1 MRAPLQW
8 LREYSDPDLDTPAI
22 ADRLTMTGTKVEAI
36 LRHGVDALDNFVVGR
51 VIEAEQHPNADRLR
65 VCLVDVGDHDPSQIV
80 CGAPNV
86 AAGQTVAVAR
96 PGAVMP
102 DGSKLGK
109 AKLRGVESNGM
120 ILAEDELAI
129 GTEHDG
135 IMVLEPDGLV
145 PGTPLKDVLSIATD
159 VLELEITSNRPDCLG
174 IYGVAR
180 EVHAATGAALASPPW
195 REDPGAQGEVQ
206 GATVNV
212 ECPDLCPRFTGRVF
226 EDVKIAPSPPWLKAR
241 LMAAGQRPISNVVD
255 ITNYVMLLTGQ
266 PLHAFDLDR
275 VEGATLTVRR
285 ARDGEQIETLDGQT
299 RTLDSGMV
307 LIEDTAGPT
316 SIAGVMG
323 GARSEVG
330 ADTTRVLME
339 AANWHGANIHRT
351 SLKLGLRSEASAR
364 FEKQLQPEQAMEAQA
379 VSTRLMI
386 ELCGARL
393 VPGTIDVGGDG
404 PPPKTI
410 RLRDARITS
419 LLGAEIPRARCVE
432 ILNALEFTTADA
444 DDGLDVT
451 VPAFRRGDVTREA
464 DLIEE
469 VARLDGLEKLPA
481 TLPSRHGASG
491 RLTARQRLRRR
502 ATDVLAAQGL
512 HEIVGWSF
520 AHPDLADRLRLAD
533 DDERRNTLRLEN
545 PISTDVSLLRT
556 TLLGSMLDVA
566 RHNRARGAGTLRL
579 FEAGAVYL
587 PTESGTGSAAPDGGA
602 SGTGSAAPGGGASGT
617 GSAAPGG
624 GASGTGSAAPGGGA
638 SGTGSAAPGGGASGA
653 LPREPYYVGA
663 LVTGTVR
670 PPSWR
675 DGHPPAVDFFA
686 AKGVLQGLMD
696 ALEADWGLEPAPEP
710 FLHPGRAARVVVAGD
725 DAGWIGEVHPLV
737 AAQWDLRDT
746 VAAFELNLDAVP
758 EPPTALYREVSG
770 FPDVR
775 EDIAVIVPDAV
786 SAAELTALV
795 RRAGG
800 PLLAEVEVFDVYRDP
815 ERLGEGNV
823 SLALRLTFRAGDR
836 TLTDEE
842 VAERREAIAEAVA
855 GELGGRIR
863 AS

>member
-8 LREYSDPDLDTPAI
+8 LREYCDPDLDTAAI

-36 LRHGVDALDNFVVGR
+36 HRHGVDALDNFVVGR
-51 VIEAEQHPNADRLR
+51 VLEADQHPDADRLR
-65 VCLVDVGDHDPSQIV
+65 VCVVDIGDDAPSQIV

-86 AAGQTVAVAR
+86 AAGQTVAVAK

-102 DGSKLGK
+102 DGTRLGK

-129 GTEHDG
+129 GTEHAG
-135 IMVLEPDGLV
+135 IMVLEPDGLQ
-145 PGTPLKDVLSIATD
+145 PGMPLTRALPIATD

-174 IYGVAR
+174 VYGVAR
-180 EVHAATGAALASPPW
+180 EVHAATGAALAPPPW
-195 REDPGAQGEVQ
+195 REDPGTPGDVQ
-206 GATVNV
+206 GATVVV
-212 ECPDLCPRFTGRVF
+212 ECPDLCPRFTARVF
-226 EDVKIAPSPPWLKAR
+226 DDVKIGPSPPWLKAR

-255 ITNYVMLLTGQ
+255 ITNYAMLLTGQ
-266 PLHAFDLDR
+266 PLHAFDLDC

-285 ARDGEQIETLDGQT
+285 AREGEQIETLDGQT
-299 RTLDSGMV
+299 RTLDSDMV

-339 AANWHGANIHRT
+339 AANWDGANIHRT

-379 VSTRLMI
+379 VSTQLMI

-393 VPGTIDVGGDG
+393 AQGTIDVGGEG
-404 PPPKTI
+404 PPPKTV

-419 LLGAEIPRARCVE
+419 LLGAEIPRVRCE
-432 ILNALEFTTADA
+432 QILRALEFGTARA

-469 VARLDGLEKLPA
+469 VARLDGLDKLPA

-491 RLTARQRLRRR
+491 RLTALQRLRRR
-502 ATDVLAAQGL
+502 ATDALTAQGL
-512 HEIVGWSF
+512 YEIVGWSF
-520 AHPDLADRLRLAD
+520 AHPELADRLRLAD

-566 RHNRARGAGTLRL
+566 RYNRARGAATLGL

-587 PTESGTGSAAPDGGA
+587 PTGNWIE
-602 SGTGSAAPGGGASGT
+602 SAAPGGGASGE
-617 GSAAPGG
+617 
-624 GASGTGSAAPGGGA
+624 
-638 SGTGSAAPGGGASGA
+638 
-653 LPREPYYVGA
+653 LPWEPYHVGA
-663 LVTGTVR
+663 LLTGTVR

-686 AKGVLQGLMD
+686 VKGVLQGLLD
-696 ALEADWGLEPAPEP
+696 ALRADWRLEPAHEP
-710 FLHPGRAARVVVAGD
+710 FLHPGRAARIVVAGQA
-725 DAGWIGEVHPLV
+725 AGWIGEIHPLV

-746 VAAFELNLDAVP
+746 AAAFELNLDVVP
-758 EPPTALYREVSG
+758 EPAITLYREVSG

-775 EDIAVIVPDAV
+775 EDIAVVVPDHV
-786 SAAELTALV
+786 TAAQLLALV
-795 RRAGG
+795 RHAGG
-800 PLLAEVEVFDVYRDP
+800 RLLADAEVFDVYRDP

-823 SLALRLTFRAGDR
+823 SLALALTYRAGDR
-836 TLTDEE
+836 TLTDDE
-842 VAERREAIAEAVA
+842 VAERREAIANAVA